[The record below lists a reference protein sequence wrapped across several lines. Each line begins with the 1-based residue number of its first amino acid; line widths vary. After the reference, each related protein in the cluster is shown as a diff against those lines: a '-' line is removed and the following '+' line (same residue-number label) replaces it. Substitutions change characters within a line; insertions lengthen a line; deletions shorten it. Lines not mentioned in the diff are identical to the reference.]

1 MPTIPLYFWQKKAIL
16 DTLPYIKIV
25 FSCVLY
31 YTIITT
37 KQNQFSNKHGYA
49 ISSGYRCKY
58 IVYKLSSSPSSSY
71 SSHNLFRILLH
82 ILHQS
87 LYFVLR
93 LGYALLLFL
102 LFLSPPPPPP
112 LFPLPTPPPPYPP
125 SNKSCKNGICKG
137 HPSNNACNCKEIFW
151 DRPED
156 RPTDKLSYRSA

>member
-102 LFLSPPPPPP
+102 LFLSLP
-112 LFPLPTPPPPYPP
+112 LLLLPSSLSLPLLLLILHQISHVRMGYVRVIHQIMHVIV
-125 SNKSCKNGICKG
+125 KKFFGI
-137 HPSNNACNCKEIFW
+137 
-151 DRPED
+151 DRKTD
-156 RPTDKLSYRSA
+156 RLTN